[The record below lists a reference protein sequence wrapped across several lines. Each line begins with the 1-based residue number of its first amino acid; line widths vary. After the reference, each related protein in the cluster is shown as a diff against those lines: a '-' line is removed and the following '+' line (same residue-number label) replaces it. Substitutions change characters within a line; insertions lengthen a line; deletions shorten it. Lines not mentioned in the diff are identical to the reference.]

1 MHEEAEAGTCTY
13 KLAVYRNS
21 ETSTVLAETGLT
33 SEAAYSEGDV
43 AALLYRDVPEKQFQR
58 TLKCSIRKHLL
69 ICKP

>member
-21 ETSTVLAETGLT
+21 ETSSIAETGLT

-43 AALLYRDVPEKQFQR
+43 AALLYRDVPEQQFQI
-58 TLKCSIRKHLL
+58 SQQELL
-69 ICKP
+69 SVQ